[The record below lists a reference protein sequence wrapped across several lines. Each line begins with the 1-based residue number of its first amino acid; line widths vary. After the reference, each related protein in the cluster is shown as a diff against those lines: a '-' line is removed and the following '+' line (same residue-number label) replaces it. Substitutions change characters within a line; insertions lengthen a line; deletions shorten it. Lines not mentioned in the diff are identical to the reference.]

1 MLEVFLNELC
11 CVISLAVDLWLFGIP
26 HLCTPMITAPAFLF
40 FFSVTFCVDTIQWR
54 SNSAYDLIIIEFIGS
69 SNSRQDQIEK
79 IMINLKAKN
88 EPRK

>member
-1 MLEVFLNELC
+1 M
-11 CVISLAVDLWLFGIP
+11 
-26 HLCTPMITAPAFLF
+26 
-40 FFSVTFCVDTIQWR
+40 QWS
-54 SNSAYDLIIIEFIGS
+54 SNSAYDLINIEFIGS